1 MIKIIVW
8 KLFFIWQTSRYIHHI
23 VIIPRMFPFS
33 STILWILLWLLV
45 CIFLLII
52 SSFFF
57 DFCIICHH
65 YYFKYSQEVHVD
77 LVSCFVR
84 RVSSFS
90 LSLRSFIHSHVIIV
104 IIFHPYFYICFDE
117 TFLLLSFWYSQ
128 QTDANITLTFRIYF
142 VTQNFLV
149 AACFFYC
156 LSFCHIIWGFCF
168 F

>member
-1 MIKIIVW
+1 MEALLHMTDVSLYPSHRHHPQNVS
-8 KLFFIWQTSRYIHHI
+8 LFIYYTLDSFVVTCVYIFTHH
-23 VIIPRMFPFS
+23 
-33 STILWILLWLLV
+33 LV
-45 CIFLLII
+45 
-52 SSFFF
+52 FFF

-90 LSLRSFIHSHVIIV
+90 LSLRSFIHSHVIVV

-149 AACFFYC
+149 AACLFYC